1 MCLALFA
8 AQIYKQ
14 LEEKLEEDKLYYKEL
29 SQYESLSYILIPM
42 NKTKNLS
49 FLI

>member
-29 SQYESLSYILIPM
+29 SQYESLGYFNSYM
-42 NKTKNLS
+42 NKNKKLS

>member
-14 LEEKLEEDKLYYKEL
+14 MEEKLEEDKLYYKEL
-29 SQYESLSYILIPM
+29 SQ
-42 NKTKNLS
+42 
-49 FLI
+49 